1 MRKISFTFQ
10 RPQISINGELYDVL
24 RSDAGILQDLLD
36 LDAQFEN
43 RDMQNTETVLDR
55 HRAMLDYLDKL
66 LGAGAAERI
75 VASTE
80 GMAGYDLGLAGV
92 QALVE
97 SISSAAMNAYSEA
110 IKAKYDD

>member
-1 MRKISFTFQ
+1 MRNISLTFQ
-10 RPQISINGELYDVL
+10 RPQISINGEVYDVL
-24 RSDAGILQDLLD
+24 RSDAGILQDLID
-36 LDAQFEN
+36 LDAEFEQKN
-43 RDMQNTETVLDR
+43 MQDSTVVIEK

-80 GMAGYDLGLAGV
+80 GMEGFDLGLSGV
-92 QALVE
+92 QTLVE
-97 SISSAAMNAYSEA
+97 NISSAAMNAYSEA